1 MQIYTIINI
10 NLINNIFDKNIDN
23 IMKSLDIFLNKNF
36 DIIDII
42 KLLIHN
48 IKNNKHI
55 KQDVKIRILSSI
67 YKSYNSICN
76 GLNNKL

>member
-1 MQIYTIINI
+1 MI

-55 KQDVKIRILSSI
+55 EQDVKINILSKI
-67 YKSYNSICN
+67 YKSYNTICN